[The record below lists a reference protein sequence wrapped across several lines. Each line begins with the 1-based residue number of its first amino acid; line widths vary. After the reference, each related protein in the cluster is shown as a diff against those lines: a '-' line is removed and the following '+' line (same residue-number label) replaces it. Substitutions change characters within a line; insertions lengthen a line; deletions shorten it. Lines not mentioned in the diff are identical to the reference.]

1 MGAALNATRRPILYS
16 CEWPLYLARETGDAV
31 PYAQISETCN
41 LWRNTEDVQDS
52 WDDVRRII
60 QW

>member
-1 MGAALNATRRPILYS
+1 MGAALNATGRPILYS
-16 CEWPLYLARETGDAV
+16 CEWPLYRYHDTDKI
-31 PYAQISETCN
+31 PYGEIAKTCN

-52 WDDVRRII
+52 WDSVDRIV